1 MNVAVGSLVVIDMH
15 VNENEKVLWNGNL
28 LVGATIDKG
37 RKYVTITTPTP
48 KDEVFNEIKA
58 AGIKVKGVKGK

>member
-1 MNVAVGSLVVIDMH
+1 MNTAVGSLVVIDMH
-15 VNENEKVLWNGNL
+15 TNEKVLWNGNL
-28 LVGATIDKG
+28 LVGATIDDG

-48 KDEVFNEIKA
+48 NDEVFKEIKA

>member
-1 MNVAVGSLVVIDMH
+1 MNAAVGSLVVIDMH
-15 VNENEKVLWNGNL
+15 TNEKVLWNGNL

-48 KDEVFNEIKA
+48 KDEVFNEIRA
-58 AGIKVKGVKGK
+58 AGIKVKGVKNK

>member
-1 MNVAVGSLVVIDMH
+1 MNTLIGSLVVLDMH
-15 VNENEKVLWNGNL
+15 ADEKVMWNGNL

-48 KDEVFNEIKA
+48 KDEVFKEIKA
-58 AGIKVKGVKGK
+58 VGIRVKEQK